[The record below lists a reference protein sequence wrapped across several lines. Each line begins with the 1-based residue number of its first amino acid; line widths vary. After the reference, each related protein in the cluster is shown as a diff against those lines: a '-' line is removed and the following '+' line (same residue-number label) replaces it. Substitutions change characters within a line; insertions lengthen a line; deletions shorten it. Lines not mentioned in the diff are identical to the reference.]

1 MSDNVFLKEVF
12 EREFSRL
19 LASGISKQSAAAQ
32 ALATAQ
38 SVISERSRHQ
48 QPITSST
55 NSIGSANDQNDGVGV
70 STGNGSFPSS
80 ISSISASVAV
90 PSPSDTWDQD
100 KRKGKLAANVYSMSN
115 RRVSAYTPAQ
125 SKVVPLMEYEEL
137 KVLLS
142 DCERTNDFS
151 PIIRLVGSTFS
162 SAEALNKSFNIPA
175 ASSSFSTSIISTRSS
190 SSRDMDVS
198 KVLEETG
205 AFNGDRGSGEKGV
218 GDSAMDV
225 ETESVVLSSAQSISS
240 SSSSFTRT
248 DGGESNYR
256 QVGKAA
262 HNVKCNFDRISIDID
277 RVADVFRLLFSCGHE
292 GSKIEV
298 FTIQFNSLILFLTLT
313 ISTVFLLLAVVYVCD
328 NLSMLSISLSILL
341 CVCLSLFFLSSFPV
355 AVSLP
360 LSLAKT

>member
-19 LASGISKQSAAAQ
+19 LALSISKQSAAAQ

-38 SVISERSRHQ
+38 SVVYERNRHQ
-48 QPITSST
+48 QLVTSST
-55 NSIGSANDQNDGVGV
+55 NSIGDASDQNDSVVAGSG
-70 STGNGSFPSS
+70 TGSFPSS

-125 SKVVPLMEYEEL
+125 SKIVPLMDYEEL
-137 KVLLS
+137 KALMS
-142 DCERTNDFS
+142 ECERSSDFS

-162 SAEALNKSFNIPA
+162 SAEALNKSFNFPA
-175 ASSSFSTSIISTRSS
+175 ASSSFSTSMISTRSS
-190 SSRDMDVS
+190 SSRDMDVT
-198 KVLEETG
+198 KVLEEPG
-205 AFNGDRGSGEKGV
+205 AFNRSAGEKGV

-225 ETESVVLSSAQSISS
+225 ETESVVHSCTQSITS

-256 QVGKAA
+256 HAGKAV
-262 HNVKCNFDRISIDID
+262 HNAKSCNYDRISIDID
-277 RVADVFRLLFSCGHE
+277 HVADVFRLLFSCGHE
-292 GSKIEV
+292 GQNIKY
-298 FTIQFNSLILFLTLT
+298 IQD
-313 ISTVFLLLAVVYVCD
+313 YP
-328 NLSMLSISLSILL
+328 
-341 CVCLSLFFLSSFPV
+341 SLFTLC
-355 AVSLP
+355 
-360 LSLAKT
+360 

>member
-19 LASGISKQSAAAQ
+19 LASGVSKQIAAAQ

-38 SVISERSRHQ
+38 SVVSERSRHQ

-55 NSIGSANDQNDGVGV
+55 NSIGSANDQNDGVGL
-70 STGNGSFPSS
+70 SAGNGSFPSS
-80 ISSISASVAV
+80 ISSLSASVAV

-115 RRVSAYTPAQ
+115 RRVNAYTPAQ
-125 SKVVPLMEYEEL
+125 SKVLPLMDYEEL
-137 KVLLS
+137 KILLS
-142 DCERTNDFS
+142 ECERTSDFS

-205 AFNGDRGSGEKGV
+205 AFNEDRSSGEKGV

-240 SSSSFTRT
+240 SSSSSITRT

-292 GSKIEV
+292 GQNIV
-298 FTIQFNSLILFLTLT
+298 IFAFQFLDI
-313 ISTVFLLLAVVYVCD
+313 V
-328 NLSMLSISLSILL
+328 
-341 CVCLSLFFLSSFPV
+341 
-355 AVSLP
+355 
-360 LSLAKT
+360 

>member
-19 LASGISKQSAAAQ
+19 LASGVSKQSAAAQ

-38 SVISERSRHQ
+38 SVVSERSRHQ
-48 QPITSST
+48 QPITSSI
-55 NSIGSANDQNDGVGV
+55 NSSSNANDQNEGVLV
-70 STGNGSFPSS
+70 SSGNGSFPSS

-115 RRVSAYTPAQ
+115 RRVSAYTPAP
-125 SKVVPLMEYEEL
+125 SKVVPLMDHEEL
-137 KVLLS
+137 KALMS
-142 DCERTNDFS
+142 ECERTSDFS

-162 SAEALNKSFNIPA
+162 SAEALNKSFNIPTT
-175 ASSSFSTSIISTRSS
+175 SSSFSTSMISTRSS

-198 KVLEETG
+198 KILEEQG
-205 AFNGDRGSGEKGV
+205 VFNRGSGEKSMGE
-218 GDSAMDV
+218 SAMDV
-225 ETESVVLSSAQSISS
+225 ETESVVQSSTQSVSS

-256 QVGKAA
+256 QAGKAVHSA
-262 HNVKCNFDRISIDID
+262 KSCNFDRISIDID

-292 GSKIEV
+292 G
-298 FTIQFNSLILFLTLT
+298 
-313 ISTVFLLLAVVYVCD
+313 
-328 NLSMLSISLSILL
+328 
-341 CVCLSLFFLSSFPV
+341 
-355 AVSLP
+355 
-360 LSLAKT
+360 